1 MSKTRKEEHR
11 IRITWG
17 CALLVLLV
25 LMVSESRWE
34 RIPIL
39 EESLFLIGCLLTG
52 LGAMGRAWC
61 SIFIA
66 GRKDGVLVTQG
77 PYAMCRNPLY
87 FFSMLGAFGIGF
99 ATETFTMPIVVL
111 LAFMIY
117 YPRIIHEEEKR
128 LKGLFGADYENYSHS
143 VPCFFPKISL
153 LKGAEPDEYPVSTRI
168 VRHCLFE
175 ALWFVWIM
183 GFIELIAAFHEV
195 GVLKPLF
202 VLY

>member
-1 MSKTRKEEHR
+1 MFQERICCMSKTRKEEHR

-77 PYAMCRNPLY
+77 PSRCAENRFN
-87 FFSMLGAFGIGF
+87 FFSMLGLSESDSQRKHSRCDRGF
-99 ATETFTMPIVVL
+99 CSP
-111 LAFMIY
+111 FMIY
-117 YPRIIHEEEKR
+117 YQESYMKKKKR
-128 LKGLFGADYENYSHS
+128 LEGLFGRIYENYSHS
-143 VPCFFPKISL
+143 CPLFFPRK
-153 LKGAEPDEYPVSTRI
+153 
-168 VRHCLFE
+168 
-175 ALWFVWIM
+175 
-183 GFIELIAAFHEV
+183 FH
-195 GVLKPLF
+195 F
-202 VLY
+202 